1 MKNIDLVLLEQW
13 LSDQSFVN
21 WAKQQS
27 DIDIAKWEEYLNG
40 DSRLWETAKVG
51 KQILLGISFKEIQ
64 RNKEHSNNS
73 LKSLLIKIDSS
84 KIASSSKKKEKKD
97 TKVFRIPQRWRI
109 ASSVASILIIA
120 SVAFFQFFHSSEV
133 LYATGF
139 GEQMEIELPD
149 GTSVT
154 LNANSKLA
162 YNSKKSR
169 VVQLEGEA
177 FFEVVKKI
185 ETNENFQVITPDLA
199 VTVLGTSFNVNAR
212 NDQTKVYLEEGIVEL
227 KIEEE
232 EIINEQETV
241 QVEENQEV
249 EVEAVKE
256 EPTPEELIQASN
268 DKFLRL
274 FAEFE
279 NYKKR
284 TTKERIELFKTAGQE
299 VMTSLLPV
307 VDDFERAL
315 SHIEENKET
324 AELKKGVELIYQKF
338 YNTLEL
344 KGLSKVETRAGDAF
358 DAEFHE
364 AITQI
369 PAPSDDLKGKVIDC
383 IEKGYK
389 LGDKII
395 RYPKVVIGQ

>member
-1 MKNIDLVLLEQW
+1 M
-13 LSDQSFVN
+13 
-21 WAKQQS
+21 
-27 DIDIAKWEEYLNG
+27 
-40 DSRLWETAKVG
+40 
-51 KQILLGISFKEIQ
+51 
-64 RNKEHSNNS
+64 
-73 LKSLLIKIDSS
+73 
-84 KIASSSKKKEKKD
+84 SKKEDIKD
-97 TKVFRIPQRWRI
+97 Q
-109 ASSVASILIIA
+109 
-120 SVAFFQFFHSSEV
+120 
-133 LYATGF
+133 
-139 GEQMEIELPD
+139 EI
-149 GTSVT
+149 
-154 LNANSKLA
+154 K
-162 YNSKKSR
+162 
-169 VVQLEGEA
+169 
-177 FFEVVKKI
+177 
-185 ETNENFQVITPDLA
+185 
-199 VTVLGTSFNVNAR
+199 
-212 NDQTKVYLEEGIVEL
+212 
-227 KIEEE
+227 
-232 EIINEQETV
+232 NEQETI
-241 QVEENQEV
+241 QIEQNQEV
-249 EVEAVKE
+249 EVEVVEE
-256 EPTPEELIQASN
+256 EPTSEEIIQAEK

-284 TTKERIELFKTAGQE
+284 TTRERIELFKTAGQE
-299 VMTSLLPV
+299 LMTSLLPV